1 MLDRKGGRHLL
12 HGNRFPDIICRIRFF
27 AGPAIP
33 FMFFI
38 SGIGMNVI
46 LCDSLHTDICI
57 CGLFFESCNE
67 ILLCKQNSL

>member
-1 MLDRKGGRHLL
+1 MPYQI
-12 HGNRFPDIICRIRFF
+12 FCRTCNTLYV
-27 AGPAIP
+27 
-33 FMFFI
+33 FI

-57 CGLFFESCNE
+57 CGLFISCNE

>member
-1 MLDRKGGRHLL
+1 MAIAFLISYAVSD
-12 HGNRFPDIICRIRFF
+12 FCRTCNTLYV
-27 AGPAIP
+27 
-33 FMFFI
+33 FI